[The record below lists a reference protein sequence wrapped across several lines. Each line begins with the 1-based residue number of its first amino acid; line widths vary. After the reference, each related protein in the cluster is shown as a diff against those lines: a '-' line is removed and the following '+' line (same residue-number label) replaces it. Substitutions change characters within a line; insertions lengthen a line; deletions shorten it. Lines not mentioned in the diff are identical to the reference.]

1 MKILN
6 YKQKEK
12 EREEE
17 EEGRD
22 GGKRK
27 RLKPIPEYGKTALA
41 QK

>member
-17 EEGRD
+17 EEERD

-27 RLKPIPEYGKTALA
+27 GLKPIPEDGKTVLA